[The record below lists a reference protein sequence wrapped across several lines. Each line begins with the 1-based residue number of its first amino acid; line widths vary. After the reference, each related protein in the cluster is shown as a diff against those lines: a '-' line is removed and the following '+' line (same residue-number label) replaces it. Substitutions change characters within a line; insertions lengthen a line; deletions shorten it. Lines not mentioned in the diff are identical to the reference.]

1 MTKDNH
7 QLGKLDL
14 TGIPPAVP
22 PLRRRLELAQL
33 VTRLVE
39 AEPDLAPRAAVYDLA
54 DSLAD
59 LFAEM
64 QGEGVGLETI
74 AELDISD
81 VSGHWARA
89 QRFISI
95 AGALADPDAP
105 EAEARQR
112 LMVASMLLESKG
124 VYSASDHHRDVVD
137 RTTDRVA
144 RIRPESHVRMLQGE
158 FKRAGEAIAMH

>member
-1 MTKDNH
+1 MFEPTTTPRLFALPPGADFPAELLAGIEARMQGQPPEAWARILLIVNTRRMARRLRDLFDAGPPRLLP
-7 QLGKLDL
+7 QIRLMSDLSTGL

-64 QGEGVGLETI
+64 QGEGVSPETI
-74 AELDISD
+74 AGLDVSD
-81 VSGHWARA
+81 LSGHWARA
-89 QRFISI
+89 QKFISI
-95 AGALADPDAP
+95 AGALA
-105 EAEARQR
+105 
-112 LMVASMLLESKG
+112 L
-124 VYSASDHHRDVVD
+124 
-137 RTTDRVA
+137 
-144 RIRPESHVRMLQGE
+144 
-158 FKRAGEAIAMH
+158 